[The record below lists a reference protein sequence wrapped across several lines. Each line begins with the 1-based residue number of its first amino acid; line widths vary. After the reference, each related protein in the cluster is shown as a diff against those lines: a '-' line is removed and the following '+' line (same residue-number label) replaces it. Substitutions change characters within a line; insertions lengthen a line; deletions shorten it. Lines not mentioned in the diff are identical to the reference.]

1 MLKWAGT
8 GLCALSIAAWMVS
21 GGCWI
26 RAAYPPVF
34 VFVAEGGLNVI
45 VNDRVVAI
53 KDRLSRASY
62 SPWDPVFWYV
72 GDNCVVLITRDDCFR
87 PFGGL
92 PSTERT
98 LYDDGIEIYTPMW
111 LWFLLFLAPTVWLWY
126 RQAGRPSPTACKHCG
141 YDLTGNVS
149 GRCPECGQPLG
160 DTERKKARPGASSRE
175 E

>member
-1 MLKWAGT
+1 MKRRWRLRRSLKWVWT
-8 GLCALSIAAWMVS
+8 SLFALSIAAWMAS
-21 GGCWI
+21 AGCWL

-34 VFVAEGGLNVI
+34 VFVAEGGMNVM
-45 VNDRVVAI
+45 VNDRVTAI

-72 GDNCVVLITRDDCFR
+72 GDNCAVLITRDDCFR

-111 LWFLLFLAPTVWLWY
+111 LWCLLLLAPTVWLWW
-126 RQAGRPSPTACKHCG
+126 RDRRRVSPDHCQKCG

-149 GRCPECGQPLG
+149 GVCPECGS
-160 DTERKKARPGASSRE
+160 TIKRE
-175 E
+175 GQMA